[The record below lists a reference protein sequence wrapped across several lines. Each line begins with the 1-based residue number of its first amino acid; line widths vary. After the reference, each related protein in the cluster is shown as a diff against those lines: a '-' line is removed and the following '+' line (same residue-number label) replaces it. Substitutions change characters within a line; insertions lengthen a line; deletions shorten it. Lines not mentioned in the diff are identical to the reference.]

1 MKVDG
6 EEEWSQL
13 KQAVHGDGLQ
23 GDGDDRTYVRCSLFR
38 FDESALVTSAATDY
52 NLKVLAVTTLMT
64 RMCDIMLEGNQEEAE
79 LK

>member
-6 EEEWSQL
+6 EEEWSLL
-13 KQAVHGDGLQ
+13 KQAVH
-23 GDGDDRTYVRCSLFR
+23 GDDRTYVRCSLFR
-38 FDESALVTSAATDY
+38 FDESAPVTSAATDY